1 MTTSQTYLEQ
11 NKDRHLEEL
20 FEFIR
25 IPSVSAMNVHIPDV
39 YKAAEWVV
47 KKLGEAGIEHVEI
60 MPTAGHPIVYGDWL
74 HAGADKP
81 TVLIYGHF
89 DVQPPDPLD
98 LWESPPFEPE
108 IRNGRI
114 YGRGASD
121 DKGGMFT
128 PIIAVEAYLKTIGSI
143 PVNVK
148 FCFEGQEEIGSPQL
162 RQLIANHKDKFA
174 CDLVLSSDGVLW
186 DGDTPMLLTG
196 LKGLTAFELHV
207 TGPSSDLHSGL
218 GGVLMNP
225 LEALSRVIATMRHP
239 DGKIAI
245 EGFYD
250 DVRELTDA
258 ERIQFSDA
266 PYDENEH
273 KTQLGIDDFFG
284 EPGYSNRERNWARP
298 TLDINGMWGGF
309 QGDGTKTVI
318 PSKAYAKFTCRL
330 VEYQD
335 PDKIIALIKIHVAK
349 HTPSGVMIEFIE
361 NPGKAQPYHIPNDH
375 PVTNIVGQVL
385 AEVFNV
391 EPHYARVG
399 GSIPVTEYFRESLDA
414 YTFNFGWTAM
424 DENLHA
430 PNEFIRVRNFERGQ
444 RAYCLILEKL
454 ASQPLT
460 T

>member
-1 MTTSQTYLEQ
+1 MTTWQTYLEQ
-11 NKDRHLEEL
+11 NKDRYIEEL

-25 IPSVSAMNVHIPDV
+25 IPSVSAMDAHIPDV
-39 YKAAEWVV
+39 QNAAEWVA
-47 KKLGEAGIEHVEI
+47 KRLEKAGIEHVEI
-60 MPTAGHPIVYGDWL
+60 MPTAGHPVVYGDWL
-74 HAGADKP
+74 HAGAGFP

-108 IRNGRI
+108 IRDGRI

-128 PIIAVEAYLKTIGSI
+128 PIIAVEALLNTSGALPI
-143 PVNVK
+143 NVK
-148 FCFEGQEEIGSPQL
+148 FCFEGQEEIGSPQI
-162 RQLIANHKDKFA
+162 RQLLANNKEKFA
-174 CDLVLSSDGVLW
+174 CDLVLSADGLLW
-186 DGDTPMLLTG
+186 SADTPMLLVG
-196 LKGLTAFELHV
+196 LKGLAAFELHV
-207 TGPSSDLHSGL
+207 TGPESDLHSGL

-225 LEALSRVIATMRHP
+225 LEALSRVIASMRHA

-250 DVRELTDA
+250 DVRDLTNA
-258 ERIQFSDA
+258 ERVQFANA
-266 PYDENEH
+266 PYDEAEH
-273 KTQLGIDDFFG
+273 KAQLGIDEFFG

-298 TLDINGMWGGF
+298 TLDLNGLWGGF
-309 QGDGTKTVI
+309 QGNGTKTVI

-335 PDKIIALIKIHVAK
+335 ADKILSLVKAHVAK
-349 HTPSGVMIEFIE
+349 HTPPGVTIEFVE
-361 NPGKAQPYHIPNDH
+361 NQGKARPYHIPVDH

-385 AEVFNV
+385 TEVFNA

-399 GSIPVTEYFRESLDA
+399 GSIPITEYFRESLDA
-414 YTFNFGWTAM
+414 HTFNFGWTVM

-430 PNEFIRVRNFERGQ
+430 PNEFVRVRNFERGQ

-454 ASQPLT
+454 ASQAAAL
-460 T
+460 